1 MNSEAALGMF
11 AGENLLEGGGHPL
24 HQSGLLPQLALS
36 PVVVVA
42 QQQGQ
47 LGHTVEAVGLK
58 EEGFISI
65 SNKKSPGFT
74 DRRLEMLEDERSE
87 DVP

>member
-47 LGHTVEAVGLK
+47 LGHTVETVGLK

-65 SNKKSPGFT
+65 SNKKSPGY
-74 DRRLEMLEDERSE
+74 
-87 DVP
+87 

>member
-1 MNSEAALGMF
+1 MNSKAALGMF

-24 HQSGLLPQLALS
+24 LQSRLLPQLAVS

-47 LGHTVEAVGLK
+47 LGHTVETVGLK

-65 SNKKSPGFT
+65 F
-74 DRRLEMLEDERSE
+74 
-87 DVP
+87 